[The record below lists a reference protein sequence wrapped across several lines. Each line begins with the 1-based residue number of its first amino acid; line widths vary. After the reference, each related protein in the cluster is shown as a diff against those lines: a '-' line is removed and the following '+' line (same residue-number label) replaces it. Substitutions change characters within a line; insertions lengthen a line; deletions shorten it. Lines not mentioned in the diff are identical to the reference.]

1 MRRQHIVDQE
11 NVTRAPGE
19 TERLLI
25 VNLADLVEHRGI
37 NGRSIGKI
45 DVARKI
51 FFGCARQ
58 QPVAYFGGQSRDVE
72 KMGLIE
78 PDKIASPRMPRADLA
93 SLTRAKLIFS
103 NPLELNLR
111 AAAVGF
117 DFRLVA
123 CLKDIWPGKI
133 QPSAV
138 VAQVHQSFSFKV
150 LSDLNRH
157 ALINSATISQRC

>member
-19 TERLLI
+19 TERLLM

-78 PDKIASPRMPRADLA
+78 PDKIASSRMPGTDLA
-93 SLTRAKLIFS
+93 SLARAKLIVS

-111 AAAVGF
+111 ASAVSFNFGPA
-117 DFRLVA
+117 V
-123 CLKDIWPGKI
+123 CLKHILPRKI
-133 QPSAV
+133 QPGAV
-138 VAQVHQSFSFKV
+138 VPHVH
-150 LSDLNRH
+150 
-157 ALINSATISQRC
+157 